1 MELKQLKEKAAFSN
15 VVTEDQVLRRYR
27 GLAIVKSEKG
37 FNSESEIDEYVN
49 KSLASISYD
58 N

>member
-1 MELKQLKEKAAFSN
+1 MELKQLKEKSAFSN

-49 KSLASISYD
+49 KSLASI
-58 N
+58 

>member
-27 GLAIVKSEKG
+27 ELAIVKSEKG

-49 KSLASISYD
+49 KSLASI
-58 N
+58 